1 MIQLT
6 YEQKSSVGLQYI
18 LDRLNP
24 SSPYGQERVRRL
36 TPYSVDEK
44 ELLMEE
50 LSNLEK
56 LINKKDD
63 LKQEINHL
71 RRIFMQMKDVR
82 PTIKKAR
89 EMCLNDIEL
98 FEIKNFLIYSEQ
110 ARSEA
115 NYVNGQTKMTGLG
128 YMDLE
133 AALDILDP
141 DGRRIPSFY
150 IYEAYSDKLADIR
163 KRKRELEKSM
173 EISDEETK
181 KKYQNKRHEVVLE
194 EEEEEQIIR
203 EKLTNQ
209 LQPYLNAM
217 LFNANVTGR
226 LDLLLE
232 KVTATYFGN
241 AVKPIFSGMNAA
253 KKKSA
258 DHNDANGTEAIDEE
272 ITFKLENVTNPWVAS
287 VLKERG
293 LAFTPLSMELCQGA
307 TVITGANMGGKSIS
321 LKTIVLNVLLAMCGF
336 YVYADYAEIPFFE
349 NIQMISEELQSVQKG
364 LSSFGAEIIQMKDVI
379 ENVEK
384 EFCFVVLDEF
394 SRGTNPHEGAAL
406 VRAVTKYLNQK
417 HVVALLVT
425 HFDHVAEYGKA
436 HYQVVGL
443 KDMDESQVENEI
455 QNAGMQKG
463 VAVIASHMNYGL
475 YRVENEGNCPR
486 DAFRIC
492 RLLGLQN
499 DVMNLLD
506 EQD

>member
-6 YEQKSSVGLQYI
+6 YEQKNSIGLQYI

-36 TPYSVDEK
+36 TPYTVEEQD
-44 ELLMEE
+44 LLMEE

-98 FEIKNFLIYSEQ
+98 FEMKNFLIYSEQ

-115 NYVNGQTKMTGLG
+115 NYVNGQTKMTGLD

-133 AALDILDP
+133 EALDILDP

-150 IYEAYSDKLADIR
+150 IYEAYSEKLDDIR

-173 EISDEETK
+173 EIAAEDTK
-181 KKYQNKRHEVVLE
+181 KEYQNLRHQVVLE

-203 EKLTNQ
+203 EQLTKR
-209 LQPYLNAM
+209 LQPYLDAM
-217 LFNANVTGR
+217 LYNANVTGR
-226 LDLLLE
+226 MDLLLE
-232 KVTATYFGN
+232 KLTATYFGK
-241 AVKPIFSGMNAA
+241 AVKPVFSQMAGVRKDPVHKDAENDSNHAA
-253 KKKSA
+253 DIS
-258 DHNDANGTEAIDEE
+258 
-272 ITFKLENVTNPWVAS
+272 FKLENVTNPWVAS

-293 LAFTPLSMELCQGA
+293 LEFTPLSIELTQGA

-349 NIQMISEELQSVQKG
+349 NIQMISEELQSVQRG

-406 VRAVTKYLNQK
+406 VRAVTKYLNSR

-443 KDMDESQVENEI
+443 KDMDESQVQHEI
-455 QNAGMQKG
+455 RTAGTEKG
-463 VAVIASHMNYGL
+463 VSVIASHMNYGL

-492 RLLGLQN
+492 RLLGLQD
-499 DVMNLLD
+499 DVMDLL
-506 EQD
+506 EE

>member
-6 YEQKSSVGLQYI
+6 YEQKNSIGLQYI

-36 TPYSVDEK
+36 TPYTVEEQD
-44 ELLMEE
+44 LLMEE

-98 FEIKNFLIYSEQ
+98 FEMKNFLIYSEQ
-110 ARSEA
+110 ARSET
-115 NYVNGQTKMTGLG
+115 NYVNGQTKMTGLD

-133 AALDILDP
+133 EALDILDP

-150 IYEAYSDKLADIR
+150 IYEAYSEKLDDIR

-173 EISDEETK
+173 EIAAEDTK
-181 KKYQNKRHEVVLE
+181 KEYQNLRHQVVLE

-203 EKLTNQ
+203 EQLTKR
-209 LQPYLNAM
+209 LQPYLDAM
-217 LFNANVTGR
+217 LYNANVTGR
-226 LDLLLE
+226 MDLLLE
-232 KVTATYFGN
+232 KLTATYFGK
-241 AVKPIFSGMNAA
+241 AVKPVFSQMAGVRKDPVHKDAENDSNHAA
-253 KKKSA
+253 DIS
-258 DHNDANGTEAIDEE
+258 
-272 ITFKLENVTNPWVAS
+272 FKLENVTNPWVAS

-293 LAFTPLSMELCQGA
+293 LEFTPLSIELTQGA

-349 NIQMISEELQSVQKG
+349 NIQMISEELQSVQRG

-406 VRAVTKYLNQK
+406 VRAVTKYLNSR

-443 KDMDESQVENEI
+443 KDMDESQVQHEI
-455 QNAGMQKG
+455 RTAGTEKG
-463 VAVIASHMNYGL
+463 VSVIASHMNYGL

-492 RLLGLQN
+492 RLLGLQD
-499 DVMNLLD
+499 DVMDLL
-506 EQD
+506 EE